1 MKLRFLGPIDA
12 LIFALAL
19 PLQANAAVMTFEGV
33 VSSSTYQVPVTPY
46 SEAGFILTNLQGSSS
61 GTDGIFGPTYD
72 ATHTTNGSAVFFW
85 CANCLALGLPVI
97 ELTAVG
103 NSSFSLLSLDA
114 AFLENDRPRN
124 QSVVAVGN
132 LVGGGTVTQTLDLS
146 LTWTTFNFSG
156 FDLVSSVDFHAE
168 FGGSGTVPNPAID
181 NVVVS
186 SPVPLHSSWPLTV
199 LSLAGVGYVAYRRRN
214 NQLRAG

>member
-1 MKLRFLGPIDA
+1 MKLKFIGPIGA

-19 PLQANAAVMTFEGV
+19 PLQADAAVMTFEGV

-46 SEAGFILTNLQGSSS
+46 SEAGFILANLQGSSS
-61 GTDGIFGPTYD
+61 GTDGIFGSSYD

-124 QSVVAVGN
+124 QSIVAVGN

-168 FGGSGTVPNPAID
+168 FSGSGTIPNPAID
-181 NVVVS
+181 NVVV

-214 NQLRAG
+214 NPRRAG